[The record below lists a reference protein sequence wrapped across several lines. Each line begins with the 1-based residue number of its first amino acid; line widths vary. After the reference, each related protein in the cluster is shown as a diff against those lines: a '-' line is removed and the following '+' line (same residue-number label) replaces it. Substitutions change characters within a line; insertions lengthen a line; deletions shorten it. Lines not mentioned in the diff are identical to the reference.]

1 MARIK
6 VIDGESAIALCPDG
20 VSHFAISTALVRFRG
35 DPMPIAKMDLAACPL
50 PCVVRFFKGD
60 DDSMTQIGPDIQIGQ
75 ESAEEGK
82 GSEDPRAGDRADRFD
97 VRRREA
103 RAQRAKAD
111 ADAIVSRDRLIHD
124 LVKVNSD
131 AAVARERALM
141 EENAA
146 LRKQVEERGHANFW
160 DVMCSDNGERA
171 IGNLAAVAKM
181 VGNGLGEG
189 LGMAIK
195 SLNAKG
201 K

>member
-6 VIDGESAIALCPDG
+6 VIDGDSAIALCPDG

-35 DPMPIAKMDLAACPL
+35 DPRKIAEMDLANAPL
-50 PCVVRFFKGD
+50 PCVVRFFRGD
-60 DDSMTQIGPDIQIGQ
+60 EESMTQIGPDIQIGQ
-75 ESAEEGK
+75 ESEEGK

-131 AAVARERALM
+131 AAVQRERALM

-171 IGNLAAVAKM
+171 IGNLATVAKM
-181 VGNGLGEG
+181 AGNGLGEG
-189 LGMAIK
+189 LAMALR

>member
-6 VIDGESAIALCPDG
+6 VIDGESALALCPDG
-20 VSHFAISTALVRFRG
+20 ASHFAISAALIRFRG
-35 DPMPIAKMDLAACPL
+35 DPRKIAEMDLAAAPL
-50 PCVVRFFKGD
+50 PCLVRFFRGD

-75 ESAEEGK
+75 ESPEEGK
-82 GSEDPRAGDRADRFD
+82 SADDPRAGDRADRFD

-131 AAVARERALM
+131 AAVQREKALM
-141 EENAA
+141 EENAS

-171 IGNLAAVAKM
+171 IGNLATVAKM

-189 LGMAIK
+189 LGMALR
-195 SLNAKG
+195 SLNAKA